1 MQCRKILAVVFLQVI
16 GLETSSACPCYRVS
30 VGFLSSRDL
39 ASSRESP
46 EPDWQE
52 VQRAVSHQ
60 HLHHPSA
67 DAAAASLPARV
78 CLGESR
84 LSGCAGAGACVA
96 RNAHDSF
103 SSPWQLFLP
112 DGVTVEVVV
121 AHQVDAGHMFLQQHT
136 HPTFHVLRSLDQ
148 QMFACYSQPEIP
160 TLPTPVEGKSW
171 MLVY

>member
-1 MQCRKILAVVFLQVI
+1 MEKVLSLI
-16 GLETSSACPCYRVS
+16 GKKFKELCLTNIYTLPPPMPLPLHSLLVSAWVS
-30 VGFLSSRDL
+30 PG
-39 ASSRESP
+39 
-46 EPDWQE
+46 
-52 VQRAVSHQ
+52 
-60 HLHHPSA
+60 
-67 DAAAASLPARV
+67 
-78 CLGESR
+78 
-84 LSGCAGAGACVA
+84 SGSAGAGACFA
-96 RNAHDSF
+96 SSTHHSF

-171 MLVY
+171 MLTCSVEKVLGSCAILLSLSQAGEVPSG